1 MGSRFSG
8 SAGNGPTVEAVAYI
22 LITGA
27 AGSIGTAAVPLLRS
41 AGHRLRLLDVV
52 RPSAAAEHDEV
63 RIASATDEPAM
74 TDAATGVDLVVHL
87 ASFASERSW
96 RDIIDLNVESTRV
109 ALDAAREA
117 GAAIMLASSVHA
129 AGFVPS
135 DEAGQG
141 MPRARPDTYY
151 GFSKVAAE
159 ALGDLYADRFGM
171 RIVSARIM
179 SFGVRPPSAEA
190 RSTWLSPA
198 DFVRLVEASLSAPVG
213 NSVVWGVSRNA
224 ARTVSLEPGRAIG
237 FEPQDD
243 AEDHADEL
251 AADLGRASAE
261 EIPPVGSEPLGAE
274 FTEKPLG
281 ES

>member
-1 MGSRFSG
+1 MAR
-8 SAGNGPTVEAVAYI
+8 I

-27 AGSIGTAAVPLLRS
+27 AGSIGTVAVPLLRS
-41 AGHRLRLLDVV
+41 GGHQLRLLDVV
-52 RPSAAAEHDEV
+52 RPDAAAEGDEV

-74 TDAATGVDLVVHL
+74 TDAAIGEDLVVHL

-96 RDIIDLNVESTRV
+96 RDIIGLNVESARV

-129 AGFVPS
+129 AGFVPA
-135 DEAGQG
+135 DEAGEG

-151 GFSKVAAE
+151 GFSKVVAE

-179 SFGVRPPSAEA
+179 YFGVRPPPSAEA
-190 RSTWLSPA
+190 RSAWLSPP
-198 DFVRLVEASLSAPVG
+198 DFVRLVEASISAPVG

-224 ARTVSLEPGRAIG
+224 ERTVSLEPGRAIG

-243 AEDHADEL
+243 AEEHADEL
-251 AADLGRASAE
+251 AADLGLSSAE
-261 EIPPVGSEPLGAE
+261 EIPPVGSGPLGAE

-281 ES
+281 ETW

>member
-1 MGSRFSG
+1 
-8 SAGNGPTVEAVAYI
+8 VANI

-27 AGSIGTAAVPLLRS
+27 AGSIGTAVLPLLRE

-52 RPSAAAEHDEV
+52 QPSGAVDPDDV
-63 RIASATDEPAM
+63 RIASATDLAAM
-74 TDAATGVDLVVHL
+74 REAAIGSDLVVHL

-96 RDIIDLNVESTRV
+96 RDIIDVNVESARV
-109 ALDAAREA
+109 ALDAARDA
-117 GAAIMLASSVHA
+117 GAAILLASSVHA

-135 DEAGQG
+135 DEAGDG

-179 SFGVRPPSAEA
+179 TFGEKPPTARA

-198 DFVRLVEASLSAPVG
+198 DFARLIEASLSVPAG
-213 NSVVWGVSRNA
+213 NHVVWGVSANTR
-224 ARTVSLEPGRAIG
+224 RTVSLEPGRAIG

-243 AEDHADEL
+243 AEAHVAEL
-251 AADLGRASAE
+251 AARLGLASPDDL
-261 EIPPVGSEPLGAE
+261 PPVGSDPLGGE
-274 FTEKPLG
+274 FPGKPLG
-281 ES
+281 EPM